1 VKNTFQIKILI
12 FMFSLAFN
20 MSRYSQGTTV
30 YQSYLK
36 CYCAACNFGCGN
48 KASTE
53 PEFCQA
59 YFDNEQRLL
68 LLTMVSVGGVVVINQ
83 VRVSVSVCC
92 MYGLLFGICS
102 SSSCPARV
110 STSFQSCEKTP
121 FYHGYP
127 KFSHVCDFFVFQT
140 IKSILVVLANVEKK
154 HTSNDRD
161 ASLANNVFVAQFM
174 NTALINLLI
183 NADLRYYFTILEPL
197 GPDGYNILTGTQR
210 DFESSWYMLVGAQLI
225 LTVLT
230 ASVSPNIAELAKW
243 PIALLKQRL
252 MTNRVLTQTQMNKLY
267 QGPDVV
273 LSERYGALL
282 SVLFVVM
289 LYSAGMPLINFFAVV
304 YFSLAYWCDKATLL
318 MVSKRPGSI
327 DSTLVIRIN
336 MFYKNLR

>member
-1 VKNTFQIKILI
+1 
-12 FMFSLAFN
+12 M
-20 MSRYSQGTTV
+20 
-30 YQSYLK
+30 
-36 CYCAACNFGCGN
+36 
-48 KASTE
+48 
-53 PEFCQA
+53 
-59 YFDNEQRLL
+59 D
-68 LLTMVSVGGVVVINQ
+68 
-83 VRVSVSVCC
+83 
-92 MYGLLFGICS
+92 
-102 SSSCPARV
+102 
-110 STSFQSCEKTP
+110 
-121 FYHGYP
+121 
-127 KFSHVCDFFVFQT
+127 FQT
-140 IKSILVVLANVEKK
+140 IKSILVILANVEKK

-183 NADLRYYFTILEPL
+183 NADLRYYFTVLEPL

-243 PIALLKQRL
+243 PVALLTQRV

-318 MVSKRPGSI
+318 MVSKKPGSI
-327 DSTLVIRIN
+327 DSTLVSEMI
-336 MFYKNLR
+336 